1 MAGDLLTRARRDAG
15 FTQRAVAA
23 AAEVRQPLI
32 SRIETGREQPGLP
45 LLTRLVRACGFEVQF
60 DLLPAL
66 DEHDRG
72 LLTASLALS
81 VEQRVDRLMA
91 LSQVA
96 DALRQGVV
104 EARQAGL

>member
-1 MAGDLLTRARRDAG
+1 
-15 FTQRAVAA
+15 
-23 AAEVRQPLI
+23 
-32 SRIETGREQPGLP
+32 
-45 LLTRLVRACGFEVQF
+45 
-60 DLLPAL
+60 
-66 DEHDRG
+66 
-72 LLTASLALS
+72 